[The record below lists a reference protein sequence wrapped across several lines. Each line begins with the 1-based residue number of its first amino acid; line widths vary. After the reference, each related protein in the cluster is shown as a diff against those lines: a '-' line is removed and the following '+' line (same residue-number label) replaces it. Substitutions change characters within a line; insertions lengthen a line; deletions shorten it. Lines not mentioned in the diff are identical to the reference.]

1 MSKSH
6 RAKPSNQV
14 RIIGG
19 DWRGRKLQFPS
30 IEGLRPTPDRVRE
43 TLFNW
48 LSPHIA
54 GAFCL
59 DLYAGSGALGFEAL
73 SRGARSCC
81 FIDNNKKVQA
91 ALASNVEALNC
102 EDRATIILADSGS
115 AITLDHSV
123 DLVFLDPPFARHLL
137 AGTLDW
143 LLMSTSIH
151 PKTLIYI
158 ETPKGDE
165 LPVCNLSIIKE
176 KTAGEVTSR
185 LVRINSLS
193 LSYTSGLCSL
203 I

>member
-54 GAFCL
+54 GAHCL

-81 FIDNNKKVQA
+81 FIDNNKQVQA
-91 ALASNVEALNC
+91 ALGSSVQALNC
-102 EDRATIILADSGS
+102 EDRANVILADSGS
-115 AITLDHSV
+115 VITLDHSI
-123 DLVFLDPPFARHLL
+123 DLVFLDPPFALKNPAIYLSKVKHLVKKNGL
-137 AGTLDW
+137 VYLENKC
-143 LLMSTSIH
+143 STSI
-151 PKTLIYI
+151 TLDSEVECWRSARAGTIYY
-158 ETPKGDE
+158 G
-165 LPVCNLSIIKE
+165 LY
-176 KTAGEVTSR
+176 
-185 LVRINSLS
+185 RIL
-193 LSYTSGLCSL
+193 
-203 I
+203 

>member
-30 IEGLRPTPDRVRE
+30 IEGLRPTPDRIRE

-54 GAFCL
+54 GAHCL

-81 FIDNNKKVQA
+81 FIDNNKQVQA
-91 ALASNVEALNC
+91 ALGLSVQALNC
-102 EDRATIILADSGS
+102 EDRATVMLADSGS
-115 AITLDHSV
+115 AITLHHSI
-123 DLVFLDPPFARHLL
+123 DLVFLDPPFASHLL
-137 AGTLDW
+137 PGTLDW
-143 LLMSTSIH
+143 LLTSPSIH
-151 PKTLIYI
+151 PDTLIYI
-158 ETPKGDE
+158 EAPKGHE
-165 LPVCNLSIIKE
+165 LPACNLSIIKE
-176 KTAGEVTSR
+176 KVAGEVISR
-185 LVRINSLS
+185 LVGIR
-193 LSYTSGLCSL
+193 
-203 I
+203 

>member
-54 GAFCL
+54 GAQCL

-73 SRGARSCC
+73 SRGARSCY
-81 FIDNNKKVQA
+81 FIDKSKRVQA
-91 ALASNVEALNC
+91 ALASSVKVLNC
-102 EDRATIILADSGS
+102 EDRATVILADSGS
-115 AITLDHSV
+115 AITLGHSI
-123 DLVFLDPPFARHLL
+123 DLVFLDPPFASSLL
-137 AGTLDW
+137 PDTLDW
-143 LLMSTSIH
+143 LLTSPGIH
-151 PKTLIYI
+151 PDTLIYI
-158 ETPKGDE
+158 EAPKGQE
-165 LPVCNLSIIKE
+165 LPVRNLSVIKE
-176 KTAGEVTSR
+176 KAAGEVISR
-185 LVRINSLS
+185 LVGIS
-193 LSYTSGLCSL
+193 
-203 I
+203 

>member
-1 MSKSH
+1 MSKSR

-48 LSPHIA
+48 LSPYIA
-54 GAFCL
+54 GAHCL

-81 FIDNNKKVQA
+81 FIDNNKQVRA
-91 ALASNVEALNC
+91 ALALSVQALNC
-102 EDRATIILADSGS
+102 ADRATVILADSG
-115 AITLDHSV
+115 AAVTLDHSI
-123 DLVFLDPPFARHLL
+123 DLVFLDPPFASSLL

-143 LLMSTSIH
+143 LLKSPSIH
-151 PKTLIYI
+151 PETLVYM
-158 ETPKGDE
+158 EAPKGHE
-165 LPVCNLSIIKE
+165 IPAYSVSVIKE
-176 KTAGEVTSR
+176 KTAGDVTSR
-185 LVRINSLS
+185 LVRIS
-193 LSYTSGLCSL
+193 
-203 I
+203 

>member
-30 IEGLRPTPDRVRE
+30 IEGLRPTSDRVRE

-54 GAFCL
+54 GAHCL

-73 SRGARSCC
+73 SRGAGSCC
-81 FIDNNKKVQA
+81 FIDNNKQVKA
-91 ALASNVEALNC
+91 ALASSVEALNC
-102 EDRATIILADSGS
+102 EDRASMILADSGS
-115 AITLDHSV
+115 AITLDHSI
-123 DLVFLDPPFARHLL
+123 DLVFLDPPFASHLL

-143 LLMSTSIH
+143 LLTSPSIH

-158 ETPKGDE
+158 EAPKGHE
-165 LPVCNLSIIKE
+165 LLVSKLSVIKE
-176 KTAGEVTSR
+176 KAAGEVISR
-185 LVRINSLS
+185 LIHVS
-193 LSYTSGLCSL
+193 
-203 I
+203 

>member
-6 RAKPSNQV
+6 RAKPDNQV

-54 GAFCL
+54 GAHCL

-81 FIDNNKKVQA
+81 FIDNNKQVQA
-91 ALASNVEALNC
+91 ALRSSVQALNC
-102 EDRATIILADSGS
+102 EDRVTVMLADSGS
-115 AITLDHSV
+115 AVTLHHSI
-123 DLVFLDPPFARHLL
+123 DLVFLDPPFASHLL
-137 AGTLDW
+137 PGTLDW
-143 LLMSTSIH
+143 LLTSPSIH
-151 PKTLIYI
+151 PGTLIYV
-158 ETPKGDE
+158 EAPKGHK
-165 LPVCNLSIIKE
+165 LPACKLSVLKE
-176 KTAGEVTSR
+176 KGAGEVISR
-185 LVRINSLS
+185 LVHIR
-193 LSYTSGLCSL
+193 
-203 I
+203 

>member
-6 RAKPSNQV
+6 PAKPSNQV

-54 GAFCL
+54 GANCL

-81 FIDNNKKVQA
+81 FVDNNKQVLA
-91 ALASNVEALNC
+91 ALASNIQTLNC
-102 EDRATIILADSGS
+102 EDRAIKILADSGS
-115 AITLDHSV
+115 VITLDKSI
-123 DLVFLDPPFARHLL
+123 DLVFLDPPFASHLV

-143 LLMSTSIH
+143 LLKSPNIH
-151 PKTLIYI
+151 LETLVYI
-158 ETPKGDE
+158 ELPKSHE
-165 LPVCNLSIIKE
+165 LPFCNLSVIKE
-176 KTAGEVTSR
+176 KTAGAVISR
-185 LVRINSLS
+185 LARI
-193 LSYTSGLCSL
+193 T
-203 I
+203 

>member
-6 RAKPSNQV
+6 RTKPGNQV

-54 GAFCL
+54 GAHCL

-81 FIDNNKKVQA
+81 FIDNNKQVQA
-91 ALASNVEALNC
+91 ALISSVQALNC
-102 EDRATIILADSGS
+102 EDRATMILADSRS
-115 AITLDHSV
+115 PITLDQPI
-123 DLVFLDPPFARHLL
+123 DLVFLDPPFASQLL

-143 LLMSTSIH
+143 LLTSPYVH
-151 PKTLIYI
+151 PDTLMYI
-158 ETPKGDE
+158 ELPKGHE
-165 LPVCNLSIIKE
+165 LPVCNLSVIKE
-176 KTAGEVTSR
+176 KTAGEVISR
-185 LVRINSLS
+185 LVRI
-193 LSYTSGLCSL
+193 G
-203 I
+203 

>member
-1 MSKSH
+1 MSKSR

-30 IEGLRPTPDRVRE
+30 IDGLRPTPDRVRE

-54 GAFCL
+54 GTHCL

-73 SRGARSCC
+73 SRGARSCY
-81 FIDNNKKVQA
+81 FIDTNIQVQA
-91 ALASNVEALNC
+91 ALASSARALSC
-102 EDRATIILADSGS
+102 EDRATLILADSGS
-115 AITLDHSV
+115 EIALDQSI
-123 DLVFLDPPFARHLL
+123 DLVFLDPPFASHLL

-143 LLMSTSIH
+143 LLTSPSIH

-158 ETPKGDE
+158 ESHKDYE
-165 LPVCNLSIIKE
+165 LPVTNLSVFKE
-176 KTAGEVTSR
+176 KAAGEVTSR
-185 LVRINSLS
+185 LVRIS
-193 LSYTSGLCSL
+193 
-203 I
+203 

>member
-54 GAFCL
+54 GAHCL

-73 SRGARSCC
+73 SRGARSCS
-81 FIDNNKKVQA
+81 FIDNNKQVQA
-91 ALASNVEALNC
+91 ALASSIEALNC
-102 EDRATIILADSGS
+102 KDRATMILADSGS
-115 AITLDHSV
+115 AITLDHSF
-123 DLVFLDPPFARHLL
+123 DLVFLDPPFASHLL
-137 AGTLDW
+137 ADTLDW
-143 LLMSTSIH
+143 LLTSQSIH

-158 ETPKGDE
+158 EAPKGHE
-165 LPVCNLSIIKE
+165 LPVCKFSIIKE
-176 KTAGEVTSR
+176 KASGEVISR
-185 LVRINSLS
+185 LAHIS
-193 LSYTSGLCSL
+193 
-203 I
+203 